1 MFSDSYDHYMG
12 ANCRLW
18 KPKEGK
24 LSLICDFNGNMGI
37 YKIKL
42 KEFTFEYKDYKV
54 TILSKNYLYI
64 DQINVYIPVLYSD
77 KQEINIID
85 NNEKNLEFEK
95 EIYEL
100 KFKIEVYNNEPLYI
114 YGSNNNYANLDNCE
128 KNDKELIC
136 NITKEKIE
144 EILAINNEQFK
155 VGAMKNEYG
164 IILFDNIQDITIK
177 FENVQ
182 RQDIYLEIKEIIGG
196 DTRKGIPFG
205 LVTNVTEIPNLISA
219 KFDDMKYFKKVASR
233 PLILFYNYDFDI
245 DYKMKSNYTKEVEIS
260 NIHYKYNFKIQ
271 PSEFEGNISVSE
283 KGSNIL
289 LLYPKELI
297 YTDFLLIFYKYRKIN
312 QVV

>member
-1 MFSDSYDHYMG
+1 MNKHIRYYEYSPIQVTLSKELIIRIKDADENNPIITGRHSIVFFETEFEDIYNVFNESEIEITKEIMLSDSYDHYMG
-12 ANCRLW
+12 AHCRLW

-64 DQINVYIPVLYSD
+64 DQIKVYIPVLYSD

-100 KFKIEVYNNEPLYI
+100 KFKIEVYDNEPLYI

-144 EILAINNEQFK
+144 EILAINNE
-155 VGAMKNEYG
+155 
-164 IILFDNIQDITIK
+164 
-177 FENVQ
+177 
-182 RQDIYLEIKEIIGG
+182 
-196 DTRKGIPFG
+196 
-205 LVTNVTEIPNLISA
+205 
-219 KFDDMKYFKKVASR
+219 
-233 PLILFYNYDFDI
+233 
-245 DYKMKSNYTKEVEIS
+245 
-260 NIHYKYNFKIQ
+260 
-271 PSEFEGNISVSE
+271 
-283 KGSNIL
+283 
-289 LLYPKELI
+289 
-297 YTDFLLIFYKYRKIN
+297 
-312 QVV
+312 